1 MATRHSSAQG
11 FARTDRI
18 SEQIRR
24 DLSELLRQ
32 VKDPRVAD
40 LLPLVTITDVEITPD
55 YSHAKVF
62 YTLMTSSDLDTTQ
75 HALER
80 AAGFMRSEVAR
91 RIKLFT
97 VPQLHFVYDH
107 SIERGVHM
115 TQLINQVAQDDAAS
129 RVDDNAADSAADD
142 NAKL

>member
-1 MATRHSSAQG
+1 MAKAKKG
-11 FARTDRI
+11 FSRSDRVA
-18 SEQIRR
+18 EQIQR
-24 DLSELLRQ
+24 ELAESIRKGL
-32 VKDPRVAD
+32 KDPRVGW
-40 LLPLVTITDVEITPD
+40 VTVTGVDVTRD

-129 RVDDNAADSAADD
+129 RVDDDAADSAADD
-142 NAKL
+142 NAKR